1 MFFRFEDVLGDSYI
15 ATTKA
20 CCQIGSV
27 GTCYYYFSQLIYHT
41 NQLNVSNPRHQSSYS
56 QITIGVSTNHLRNA
70 LYSGSMKPI
79 SGKEWVLLKSA
90 EFCWKVLS
98 FVLTWYKWYILPI
111 GCWLYITYHLL
122 REPETTVEKLSW
134 FGVEAIRFHYVLL
147 PRCQYPNTQCMV
159 YLYLHLRCI
168 CHYYWWGGELK
179 VYIYI
184 SLPFGISTFF
194 LKREYST
201 YRHSILAF
209 KTFKPFSRITP
220 MLRQWGFTLRLV
232 FSLSW
237 PGGHAFSEDPY

>member
-184 SLPFGISTFF
+184 YKSPLRNLNLLFEERV
-194 LKREYST
+194 LYVQ
-201 YRHSILAF
+201 AF
-209 KTFKPFSRITP
+209 NPCF
-220 MLRQWGFTLRLV
+220 
-232 FSLSW
+232 
-237 PGGHAFSEDPY
+237 